1 MAKLAGQDSAGQN
14 IARPDMGALS
24 NILRTATYK
33 RSKTGRFTEFASN
46 ECRVDYLVNKL
57 DARCIGHP
65 SPW

>member
-33 RSKTGRFTEFASN
+33 DRQVY
-46 ECRVDYLVNKL
+46 RV
-57 DARCIGHP
+57 CIK
-65 SPW
+65 